1 MTVNLATGIIHQ
13 QRPDQYTQRM
23 FLPHRP
29 RIRQPAPLTDSPL
42 IAYPDTLRIMSTR
55 MRPYFLYGTGCFY
68 IPVLADIKMISGSVH
83 STPAVAHLQIL
94 FGKVPV
100 RLCGGTVDNNQ
111 INHPHPPMHELIPT
125 TPAIAVA
132 TAITTFKIVLQTD
145 LPFILQFFFKIKHL
159 SAIYLSRLLLFLRFH
174 RQFIH
179 LRIFQCCQNTA

>member
-1 MTVNLATGIIHQ
+1 MTANLATGIIHQ

-29 RIRQPAPLTDSPL
+29 RILRPAPLTDSPL
-42 IAYPDTLRIMSTR
+42 IAYPDTLCIIPTR
-55 MRPYFLYGTGCFY
+55 MRPDFLYGTGCFY

-111 INHPHPPMHELIPT
+111 INHPSSPYARADSYYTRNSRSYCNHHFQNSAPNRFTFHPT
-125 TPAIAVA
+125 V
-132 TAITTFKIVLQTD
+132 
-145 LPFILQFFFKIKHL
+145 
-159 SAIYLSRLLLFLRFH
+159 FLK
-174 RQFIH
+174 
-179 LRIFQCCQNTA
+179 LNTCPPST

>member
-1 MTVNLATGIIHQ
+1 MTANLATGIIHQ

-29 RIRQPAPLTDSPL
+29 RILRPAPLTDSPL
-42 IAYPDTLRIMSTR
+42 IAYPDTLCIIPTR
-55 MRPYFLYGTGCFY
+55 MRPDFLYGTGCFY
-68 IPVLADIKMISGSVH
+68 IPVLADIKMISGPVH

-111 INHPHPPMHELIPT
+111 INHSHPPMHELIPT

-145 LPFILQFFFKIKHL
+145 LPFILQFFLIKHL
-159 SAIYLSRLLLFLRFH
+159 SAIYLSRLLLPLRFH